1 MPLLP
6 EERPRV
12 GKKIDRMTS
21 LSARKTEARSHGFAD
36 ILAGILTLAAIE
48 EEPVPVSKIHS
59 VLHEMKPHESILAGL
74 HFSVTGD
81 ICYSKVVDQ
90 VIRSLV
96 DWGFMK
102 TVNGESV
109 AIGRIPLFRTY
120 LAGFLSGSQLQAI
133 HSTSL
138 RYHDRLRREIQRPGN
153 R

>member
-1 MPLLP
+1 
-6 EERPRV
+6 
-12 GKKIDRMTS
+12 MTS
-21 LSARKTEARSHGFAD
+21 LPARKIEARSHGFAD
-36 ILAGILTLAAIE
+36 ILAGILTLAATDKE
-48 EEPVPVSKIHS
+48 LVPVSKIHS

-81 ICYSKVVDQ
+81 VCYSKVVDQ
-90 VIRSLV
+90 AIRNLI

-102 TVNGESV
+102 TVDGGTV
-109 AIGRIPLFRTY
+109 AVGRVPLFRTY

-138 RYHDRLRREIQRPGN
+138 RYHDRLRREIHRTGS